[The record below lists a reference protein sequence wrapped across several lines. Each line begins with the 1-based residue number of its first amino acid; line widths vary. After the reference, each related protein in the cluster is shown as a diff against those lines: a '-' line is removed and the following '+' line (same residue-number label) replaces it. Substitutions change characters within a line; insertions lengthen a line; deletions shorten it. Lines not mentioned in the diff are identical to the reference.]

1 MTAVPAVVASGSRL
15 EPEDSCLLEVVE
27 LVCTGWEDD
36 PAPSTTLTS
45 FNREP
50 CELAGEPALEEPLC
64 RVVISSYEDSGYV
77 HALNELVQRLDGDA
91 ASRVSFNS
99 RKPDSVF
106 EELFAE
112 AGGG

>member
-27 LVCTGWEDD
+27 LVCTGWEYD

-64 RVVISSYEDSGYV
+64 RKHINTRQKVKNEDWNFLHWIYCSK
-77 HALNELVQRLDGDA
+77 NELPG
-91 ASRVSFNS
+91 SSFALGAHF
-99 RKPDSVF
+99 DSSCDSH
-106 EELFAE
+106 
-112 AGGG
+112 GC

>member
-50 CELAGEPALEEPLC
+50 CELAGEPVLEEPLC
-64 RVVISSYEDSGYV
+64 RKHINTRQKVKNEDWNFLHWIYCSK
-77 HALNELVQRLDGDA
+77 NELPG
-91 ASRVSFNS
+91 SSFALGAHF
-99 RKPDSVF
+99 DSSCDSH
-106 EELFAE
+106 
-112 AGGG
+112 GC